1 MKIVL
6 DKYQLQGCTTRV
18 DGSGNYQVSLV
29 PETKKLNLVEVR
41 FTLSSRHIPYK
52 GVESIYKVVAGKYS
66 DKRAKKLVEAEG
78 QYRNDGFDYKLVDW
92 RYVLKDLAAYNL
104 AYLTLTGGEFFE
116 SESTVTLEGPRAK
129 SKNSKHKTQE

>member
-66 DKRAKKLVEAEG
+66 NKRAKKLVEAEG
-78 QYRNDGFDYKLVDW
+78 SYRNDGFDYKLLTW

-104 AYLTLTGGEFFE
+104 AYLTMSNVFE
-116 SESTVTLEGPRAK
+116 SESTVTLESSK
-129 SKNSKHKTQE
+129 SEI